1 MIIRMLK
8 DQKASVDGYTINDYL
23 MGQVYDMKSDSQIE
37 LANVFLCEKWAVEV
51 IQETVK
57 PQIQEE
63 PRAQVSN
70 TRKRRK

>member
-37 LANVFLCEKWAVEV
+37 LAKVFLRERWAVEV
-51 IQETVK
+51 QPIKQETQEAPKEQVK
-57 PQIQEE
+57 I
-63 PRAQVSN
+63 

>member
-23 MGQVYDMKSDSQIE
+23 MGQIYDMKSDSQIE
-37 LANVFLCEKWAVEV
+37 LAKVFLRERWAVEV
-51 IQETVK
+51 LPDIQEAPK
-57 PQIQEE
+57 
-63 PRAQVSN
+63 AQVKI

>member
-37 LANVFLCEKWAVEV
+37 LAKVFLRERWAVEAQP
-51 IQETVK
+51 IKQET
-57 PQIQEE
+57 QEA
-63 PRAQVSN
+63 PKAQAKI

>member
-23 MGQVYDMKSDSQIE
+23 MGQIYDMKSDSQIE
-37 LANVFLCEKWAVEV
+37 LAKVFLRERWAVEV
-51 IQETVK
+51 QPIKQET
-57 PQIQEE
+57 QEA
-63 PRAQVSN
+63 PKAQAKI